1 MSASHPALEPVEL
14 QEKLGVRLRNQC
26 EAVACALL
34 GWASRSSAP
43 EGMALGRLVTRG
55 G

>member
-1 MSASHPALEPVEL
+1 MSASGPALEPVEL
-14 QEKLGVRLRNQC
+14 QELRIRLRDRC

-34 GWASRSSAP
+34 GRVSRSSAP